1 MSDLRIDPVFDA
13 DPVMARRTRER
24 VVQELDGAEVGAA
37 HFPGLQLGRLLV
49 TQRPRQ
55 WLVPLKD

>member
-1 MSDLRIDPVFDA
+1 MSDLRIDPVFDTN
-13 DPVMARRTRER
+13 PVMEKQKRK
-24 VVQELDGAEVGAA
+24 QEVKEMDGAEVGAA